1 MSQTRRNYTINWGG
15 GSGAVPEQVWITQQ
29 LLPKIVSPLLGLRQV
44 SSCVGELLEKYY
56 KCVFIVI
63 VQPQQMHKL
72 NNNNIIVTALNVR
85 QCLRLTYNTSGKL
98 PTLTYSNSKRFG
110 NRFNIA
116 ALREFASQL
125 LSKGN
130 SWQTSSLSSNW
141 SRLVCVG
148 TLLILGLGIRTRSL

>member
-1 MSQTRRNYTINWGG
+1 M
-15 GSGAVPEQVWITQQ
+15 PEQVWITQQ

-72 NNNNIIVTALNVR
+72 NNNGIIVIALNVR

-130 SWQTSSLSSNW
+130 SWQTSSLSSN
-141 SRLVCVG
+141 
-148 TLLILGLGIRTRSL
+148 